1 MLELS
6 TQQLGTIVRLSNVST
21 TEQVKSYVDAKV
33 IDLNYINKS
42 GDSNIGTLELSGNLT
57 ANSLSSLNAT
67 FGQNNI
73 SESGSVAEG
82 STNHAIADF
91 SHAEGDGDSYAGS
104 KSFEIVTISTDKKT
118 ITLDTDISEIA
129 LSDELIIQNSGESNL
144 NKITNID
151 VETKTIVLE
160 SEVGQYTVVGNYVM
174 VMHKPWLGTETRGAG
189 AHVEGYSNMA
199 FEDAHA
205 ENIFNAAYGKYS
217 HCHGNANKAGW
228 MATAFGSGNS
238 ALGKGSIAIG
248 GNTNTRDKYG
258 VCDTNAIVKGDN
270 SFAWS
275 GSGKYEVTTNGTFN
289 INPIGGTKGFYIGK
303 EPLFNILSSSQSHAL
318 SNVEFETSKS
328 TNIDYLA
335 GILST
340 VISVFGGKII

>member
-1 MLELS
+1 MSELS
-6 TQQLGTIVRLSNVST
+6 TQQLGKIARLSNVST
-21 TEQVKSYVDAKV
+21 TEQVKSYVDAK
-33 IDLNYINKS
+33 IIGLNYIHMS
-42 GDSNIGTLELSGNLT
+42 GDSNIGTLELSGDLT

-73 SESGSVAEG
+73 SKSGSVAEG
-82 STNHAIADF
+82 SSNHAIASF

-104 KSFEIVTISTDKKT
+104 KSFTIVTISTDKKT

-129 LSDELIIQNSGESNL
+129 LSDELIIQNIGASDL
-144 NKITNID
+144 NKITSID
-151 VETKTIVLE
+151 VENKTIVLE
-160 SEVGQYTVVGNYVM
+160 SEVGTNTKVGNYVM
-174 VMHKPWLGTETRGAG
+174 VMHKPWLGTVTRGDG

-238 ALGKGSIAIG
+238 ALGNGSIAIG
-248 GNTNTRDKYG
+248 GDQNTQGKYG
-258 VCDTNAIVKGDN
+258 VCDTNAIVKGTN

-275 GSGKYEVTTNGTFN
+275 GNGKYEVSTNSTFN
-289 INPIGGTKGFYIGK
+289 INPIGGTKGFYIGN
-303 EPLFNILSSSQSHAL
+303 EPLFNILSSSQSNAL
-318 SNVEFETSKS
+318 SNVEFDTSKS

-335 GILST
+335 GMLST
-340 VISVFGGKII
+340 VISVLGGKII

>member
-1 MLELS
+1 M
-6 TQQLGTIVRLSNVST
+6 
-21 TEQVKSYVDAKV
+21 
-33 IDLNYINKS
+33 
-42 GDSNIGTLELSGNLT
+42 
-57 ANSLSSLNAT
+57 
-67 FGQNNI
+67 
-73 SESGSVAEG
+73 
-82 STNHAIADF
+82 
-91 SHAEGDGDSYAGS
+91 
-104 KSFEIVTISTDKKT
+104 TISTDKKT

-160 SEVGQYTVVGNYVM
+160 SEVGQYTVVGSYVM